1 MRTLQ
6 LRALGRFTT
15 WYLLAQDM
23 PQWPSVF
30 VFVFFFFFQENNKI
44 CLTATGGAFYFCFF
58 FFKKITRYASLPLVG
73 PFFLF
78 FFKKI

>member
-23 PQWPSVF
+23 PHWPSVF
-30 VFVFFFFFQENNKI
+30 VFVF
-44 CLTATGGAFYFCFF
+44 FF

-73 PFFLF
+73 PFIFVF
-78 FFKKI
+78 FSSRK

>member
-23 PQWPSVF
+23 PHWPSVF
-30 VFVFFFFFQENNKI
+30 VFVFFFFQENKKI

-58 FFKKITRYASLPLVG
+58 SSRK
-73 PFFLF
+73 
-78 FFKKI
+78 